1 MSMSAFKTQAATEP
15 VRRRLRRCQDAKLG
29 FVAGFGPN
37 CPAPRHRAH
46 QCRLGKHVERGWQC
60 GSAGMLA
67 AAVKPS
73 VSDRRASPW

>member
-1 MSMSAFKTQAATEP
+1 
-15 VRRRLRRCQDAKLG
+15 LG